1 MISATT
7 KLINQQG
14 MHMRTA
20 KLVVEALKPFKEAT
34 VTFKFKDKLINA
46 KSIVKIMA
54 AGMKFNDEVTIEAD
68 GPEAET
74 ALAAVKKLFD
84 DSFYE

>member
-1 MISATT
+1 MTSANV
-7 KLINQQG
+7 KLINKQG

-20 KLVVEALKPFKEAT
+20 NMIVNALKPFKSK
-34 VTFKFKDKLINA
+34 VILKFKGKDISA
-46 KSIVKIMA
+46 KSPVLIMA
-54 AGMKFNDEVTIEAD
+54 AGMKFDDEVVIEAD
-68 GPEAET
+68 GPDENE